1 MKTKQLYISALAAI
15 FASSSA
21 YAVIG
26 PIKITLNPTELSSNY
41 FNEDDT
47 SAPFA
52 SEVYT
57 QDDIKNSKASNVYDF
72 LSQNTSLSLA
82 PSSGNRF
89 SKKISARGYGLTI
102 GSHNLVVTLN
112 GRRLNNIDTSGP
124 EIGGV
129 NINDIERIEITKG
142 SGSVIYGDS
151 ATSGAIHFYTK
162 KNFENKIST
171 TMGNY
176 GLVQTSASVGIN
188 GEKIDLNISM
198 DNLKHDGYHKAATG
212 GSTLLEAG
220 VKDKGKLTKSTIGGM
235 YTTDNGMEIS
245 LDISKNVSDTR
256 YPNNFTDA
264 QFDADPTGNASG
276 NAYTFRESKSNTTN
290 LKVKRMLGENFEL
303 TTSRSILDK
312 ETQFTQ
318 WYSSGTVDKNKY
330 DYKSNDYILTY
341 TNGNVKIDSGVS
353 SFDGARTTISTTATN
368 RNTTS
373 KDNLGVFSQLQ
384 YSSNDSVFT
393 IGARKEK
400 VDYKYNPESGTALSG
415 EYDLNAFDIGVN
427 TSLSANTS
435 IFTNYNHAFQAPLID
450 RFFVSAAWPATGQV
464 FNGFVKPSKSRTF
477 NIGLNHLTDNSKTKV
492 TLYRSNVKDEMFLC
506 KSNAASDCGAFGNNL
521 NLDKS
526 HKQGLELQNKYVFS
540 PKWSTNLNYAYTDA
554 KIDSDDKGN
563 GALNGK
569 TNPMTSKHNISASVI
584 YSFNDNANMM
594 LTQKYRSDAFAEEDY
609 ANIFT
614 KKQMAYNST
623 NFNFSYNAND
633 DLSFTFDVENL
644 FKNIYGTRLRDNVI
658 YPGNSTRNIKAGL
671 SYKF

>member
-1 MKTKQLYISALAAI
+1 MKTKQLYFATFAAI
-15 FASSSA
+15 FLASSA
-21 YAVIG
+21 NAVIG
-26 PIKITLNPTELSSNY
+26 PIIIKLNPTELSSNY

-102 GSHNLVVTLN
+102 GSHNLVVTIN

-124 EIGGV
+124 EIAQI
-129 NINDIERIEITKG
+129 NINDIEKIEITKG

-151 ATSGAIHFYTK
+151 AMAGAIHFYTK
-162 KNFENKIST
+162 KNLDTNIST

-176 GLVQTSASVGIN
+176 GLVQTSVSVGIN
-188 GEKIDLNISM
+188 EDKIDVNLSV
-198 DNLKHDGYHKAATG
+198 DNLKHGGYHV
-212 GSTLLEAG
+212 AG
-220 VKDKGKLTKSTIGGM
+220 PDGNKDKGKQTKTNIGAT

-245 LDISKNVSDTR
+245 VDISKNSSDTR
-256 YPNNFTDA
+256 YPSYLTDA
-264 QFDADPTGNASG
+264 QFLADPTQNGTGYN
-276 NAYTFRESKSNTTN
+276 YTFREAESSTTN
-290 LKVKRMLGENFEL
+290 LKIKRKWGDNFEF
-303 TTSRSILDK
+303 TTNRSAIDR
-312 ETQFTQ
+312 ESQNTY
-318 WYSSGTVDKNKY
+318 WYSTGTVDKYKY
-330 DYKSNDYILTY
+330 DYKSNDYLLTY
-341 TNGNVKIDSGVS
+341 TNGNIKVDSGVS
-353 SFDGARTTISTTATN
+353 IFDGVRKIVSTTATS

-373 KDNLGVFSQLQ
+373 KENLGVFSQLQ

-400 VDYKYNPESGTALSG
+400 VDYAYKPEVGSHLTG
-415 EYDLNAFDIGVN
+415 EYDLNAFDIGIN
-427 TSLSANTS
+427 TSLTPS
-435 IFTNYNHAFQAPLID
+435 INVFTNYNHAFQAPLID
-450 RFFVSAAWPATGQV
+450 RFFVSASYPATGQV
-464 FNGFVKPSKSRTF
+464 FNGFVRPSKSRTF
-477 NIGLNHLTDNSKTKV
+477 NVGLNHLTDSSKTKL
-492 TLYRSNVKDEMFLC
+492 TLYRSNIKDEMFLC
-506 KSNAASDCGAFGNNL
+506 KAASASDCGTYGDNL

-526 HKQGLELQNKYVFS
+526 HKQGVELQNKYIIS
-540 PKWSTNLNYAYTDA
+540 PKWSTDVNYAYTIA
-554 KIDSDDKGN
+554 KIDEDDKGS

-569 TNPMTSKHNISASVI
+569 TNPMTSKHNISASVL
-584 YSFNDNANMM
+584 YSISDKANMT
-594 LTQKYRSDAFAEEDY
+594 LTQKYRSKAFAEEDY
-609 ANIFT
+609 ANAFI
-614 KKQMAYNST
+614 KKQEVYNST

-644 FKNIYGTRLRDNVI
+644 FKNSYGTRLRDNVI

>member
-1 MKTKQLYISALAAI
+1 MKTKQLYFAAFAAI
-15 FASSSA
+15 FLSTSA
-21 YAVIG
+21 NAVIG
-26 PIKITLNPTELSSNY
+26 PIIIKLNPTELSSNY

-102 GSHNLVVTLN
+102 GSHNLVVTIN

-124 EIGGV
+124 EIAQI
-129 NINDIERIEITKG
+129 NINDIEKIEITKG

-151 ATSGAIHFYTK
+151 AMAGAIHFYTK
-162 KNFENKIST
+162 KNLDTKIST

-188 GEKIDLNISM
+188 EDKIDLNLSV
-198 DNLKHDGYHKAATG
+198 DNLKHGGYHV
-212 GSTLLEAG
+212 AG
-220 VKDKGKLTKSTIGGM
+220 PDGNKDKGKQTKTNIGAT

-245 LDISKNVSDTR
+245 LDISKNSSDTR
-256 YPNNFTDA
+256 YPSYLTDT
-264 QFDADPTGNASG
+264 QFLADPTQNGTGYN
-276 NAYTFRESKSNTTN
+276 YTFREAESSTTN
-290 LKVKRMLGENFEL
+290 LKIKRKWGDNFEF
-303 TTSRSILDK
+303 TTNRSAIDR
-312 ETQFTQ
+312 ESQNTY
-318 WYSSGTVDKNKY
+318 WYSTGTVDKYKY
-330 DYKSNDYILTY
+330 DYKSNDYLLNY
-341 TNGNVKIDSGVS
+341 TNGNIKVDSGVS
-353 SFDGARTTISTTATN
+353 IFDGARKIVSTTATS

-373 KDNLGVFSQLQ
+373 KENLGVFSQLQ

-400 VDYKYNPESGTALSG
+400 VDYAYKPEVGSHLTG
-415 EYDLNAFDIGVN
+415 EYDLNAFDIGIN
-427 TSLSANTS
+427 TSLIPS
-435 IFTNYNHAFQAPLID
+435 INVFTNYNHAFQAPLID
-450 RFFVSAAWPATGQV
+450 RFFVSASYPATGQV
-464 FNGFVKPSKSRTF
+464 FNGFVRPSKSRTF
-477 NIGLNHLTDNSKTKV
+477 NVGLNYLTDSSKTKL
-492 TLYRSNVKDEMFLC
+492 TLYRSNIKDEMFLC
-506 KSNAASDCGAFGNNL
+506 KAASASDCGTYGDNL

-526 HKQGLELQNKYVFS
+526 HKQGVELQNKYIIS
-540 PKWSTNLNYAYTDA
+540 PKWSTDVNYAYTIA
-554 KIDSDDKGN
+554 KIDEDDKGS

-569 TNPMTSKHNISASVI
+569 TNPMTSKHNISASVL
-584 YSFNDNANMM
+584 YSVSDKANMT
-594 LTQKYRSDAFAEEDY
+594 LTQKYRSKAFAEEDY
-609 ANIFT
+609 ANAFI
-614 KKQMAYNST
+614 KKQEVYNST

-644 FKNIYGTRLRDNVI
+644 FKNSYGTRLGDNVI